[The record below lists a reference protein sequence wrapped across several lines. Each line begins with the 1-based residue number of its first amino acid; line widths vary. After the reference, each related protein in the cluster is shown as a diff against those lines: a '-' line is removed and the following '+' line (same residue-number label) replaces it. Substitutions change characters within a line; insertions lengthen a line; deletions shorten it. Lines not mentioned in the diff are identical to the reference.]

1 METGPGYEAREQQR
15 SEVEMVAPEGDE
27 NLDVHIGL
35 AP

>member
-1 METGPGYEAREQQR
+1 MWREQQR